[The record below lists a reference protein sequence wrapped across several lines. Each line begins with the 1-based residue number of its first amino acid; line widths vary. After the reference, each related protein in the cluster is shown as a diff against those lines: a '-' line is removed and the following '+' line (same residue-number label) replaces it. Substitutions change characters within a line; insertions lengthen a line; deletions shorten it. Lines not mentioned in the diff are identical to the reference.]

1 MWKIRQ
7 ALKKCKQKK
16 KKRKK
21 ERKKER
27 KKKLDSYFFFFF
39 FRLKK
44 KRIKNKKIKKN
55 ILKENHKKRELKYA
69 LNSEFDINLKTL
81 RLSAIHPPYCLHLHL
96 PLPSSLPSLYP
107 GLHTLHNTDHRVLKM
122 PPSALSSVKDDA
134 EGRLNASS
142 VLERYHSVSYSLF
155 MLFYSLFH
163 CLVHC

>member
-16 KKRKK
+16 KEERKK
-21 ERKKER
+21 ERKKE
-27 KKKLDSYFFFFF
+27 KTGLVLFLLLLSTK
-39 FRLKK
+39 KK

-122 PPSALSSVKDDA
+122 PPSALSSDKDDA

-155 MLFYSLFH
+155 MLFYSSFH
-163 CLVHC
+163 YLVHC